1 METSDQSKILQD
13 ILLYVFVL
21 LGLGWLVYT
30 YAVLIGPLIIACLI
44 AYLLYPGVTWLSSK
58 TGIARRRIVPLVY
71 MLFLV
76 VLVLAVVY
84 LSPIIAR
91 QFRQLTAQLDR
102 FPDQIDTLQTNLDD
116 FLGFSLP
123 LETLVRELETDLSQL
138 LKPDRI
144 FRILRGASTN
154 IVWLVIIFITSYHLL
169 RDWEKLREWLFK
181 LAPKKL
187 EPDLR
192 RLHVEIKGLW
202 RAYLRGQL
210 LIMSILGI
218 LSGIG
223 AAAIGLPGALLLGF
237 LAGILALIPNLGPTT
252 AAAIA
257 AVVAW
262 TQGSSYLTFSNL
274 TVAVM
279 VVAIFGLIQLV
290 EGFWLTPRIM
300 GRRMNLHPGLVLV
313 AVVGTLFTLGA
324 VMALIISPLLASF
337 DLVFRYIRRKRAGLD
352 PWQPLELEDDD
363 GREVSNGDLVSLDD

>member
-1 METSDQSKILQD
+1 
-13 ILLYVFVL
+13 
-21 LGLGWLVYT
+21 
-30 YAVLIGPLIIACLI
+30 
-44 AYLLYPGVTWLSSK
+44 
-58 TGIARRRIVPLVY
+58 

-76 VLVLAVVY
+76 VFVLAVVY

-102 FPDQIDTLQTNLDD
+102 FPDQIDTLQINLDD

-262 TQGSSYLTFSNL
+262 TQGSSYLAFSNL

-279 VVAIFGLIQLV
+279 VVVIFGLIQLV

-352 PWQPLELEDDD
+352 PWQPLELEDAD
-363 GREVSNGDLVSLDD
+363 GREVSNGDLVSSDD